1 MNAMTR
7 PVPFDTDHLDRL
19 MDAAG
24 LDVLLVSS
32 KHNIQYMLGGY
43 QAFFYGHHDAGGI
56 SRYLP
61 ILIYPKGAPHNAV
74 YIGASME
81 GHQLHWE
88 PLWLPTVQTDSA
100 GTIGAAGAITKAIQ
114 HLRRLGLLGS
124 RIGVELAFLPA
135 DAALALIAASAPERV
150 GDALFVLE
158 RLRAR
163 KTAAEIDMLRE
174 ASERVVASM
183 LATVA
188 TTHPGMTKHD
198 FAQALRREETE
209 LDLVFEYCLVTAGT
223 GFNRAPS
230 KQVLKVGD
238 VMSIDSG
245 GNYYGYIGDL
255 ARMAILGEPDAELE
269 DLLAEIEAIQ
279 QATIGLVKP
288 GLIGGDIYVRA
299 DAELAVTPNR
309 EHLEFLAHGMG
320 LIPHEAP
327 RLTDTGPLPYPAEDA
342 GRPLESGM
350 ALSIE
355 TTMKHPRRGF
365 IKLEDTVIVTDDGF
379 EILGNSAR
387 GWNQPAA
394 QRSTQS

>member
-1 MNAMTR
+1 MMQ
-7 PVPFDTDHLDRL
+7 PVPFDTDYLDRL
-19 MDAAG
+19 MEAAG

-32 KHNIQYMLGGY
+32 KHNVQYLLGGY

-61 ILIYPKGAPHNAV
+61 ILIYPKGAPQDVV

-81 GHQLHWE
+81 GHQTQVE
-88 PLWLPTVQTDSA
+88 PLWPETVLTDSA
-100 GTIGAAGAITKAIQ
+100 GTVGATGAMTKAID

-135 DAALALIAASAPERV
+135 DAVLALIAAAAPDRV

-158 RLRAR
+158 RLRAC
-163 KTAAEIDMLRE
+163 KTTVEIDLLRE

-183 LATVA
+183 VA
-188 TTHPGMTKHD
+188 AIGSIRPGMTKQD
-198 FAQALRREETE
+198 FSDALRLEETQR
-209 LDLVFEYCLVTAGT
+209 DLVFEYCLVTAGT

-230 KQVLKVGD
+230 PQALKAGD

-245 GNYYGYIGDL
+245 GNYRGYIGDL
-255 ARMAILGEPDAELE
+255 ARMAIIGEPDAELE

-279 QATIGLVKP
+279 QATIGLVRP
-288 GLIGGDIYVRA
+288 GLIGGDIYARA
-299 DAELAVTPNR
+299 EVELARTPNR
-309 EHLEFLAHGMG
+309 QDLEFLAHGVG

-327 RLTDTGPLPYPAEDA
+327 RLTDTGPLPYSAEDA
-342 GRPLESGM
+342 DKPLQTGM
-350 ALSIE
+350 VLSIE

-365 IKLEDTVIVTDDGF
+365 IKLEDTVIVTPGGF

-387 GWNQPAA
+387 GWNQPAEQWNTA
-394 QRSTQS
+394 Q